1 MKAHVSGPAR
11 TTGLLAALALLLC
24 LGTATTVL
32 AAERIVLGELWSA
45 DG

>member
-1 MKAHVSGPAR
+1 MKAHVAGPAR

-32 AAERIVLGELWSA
+32 ATDRIVLGELWSA

>member
-1 MKAHVSGPAR
+1 MKAHAARPAG

-32 AAERIVLGELWSA
+32 ATDRIVLGELWSA

>member
-1 MKAHVSGPAR
+1 MKAHAAAPAR

-24 LGTATTVL
+24 LGTATTTL
-32 AAERIVLGELWSA
+32 ATDRIVLGELWSA